1 MSLKF
6 HTQYASK
13 FDKFN
18 SGSGLEKEFSFQS
31 QRMAMPK
38 DVQTTRQMC
47 SFPMLLRL
55 CSKSFKLA
63 FRSKCTENFKMF
75 KMDLKKAEE
84 PEINMPTIVESLTK
98 QGNSR
103 KTSISA
109 SLAIRKP
116 LHKK

>member
-1 MSLKF
+1 MG
-6 HTQYASK
+6 TMGEGEGETNCERNI
-13 FDKFN
+13 DI
-18 SGSGLEKEFSFQS
+18 
-31 QRMAMPK
+31 
-38 DVQTTRQMC
+38 DI
-47 SFPMLLRL
+47 LLRL